1 MATAINLL
9 LREVLNPLSPN
20 TFLPLMSRTGI
31 TLLSVILLLVGS
43 NTLAQNNKK
52 EKMKVEVWSDVVCPF
67 CYIGKTHFDEALAQ
81 FAEKENIEFVW
92 KSFQLN
98 PDLKTN
104 LDQTLYEHLSESKS
118 ISVEQAEGMGIH
130 AALMGKAAGIELN
143 FDKSV
148 VANSF
153 NSHRLIHHAKANG
166 KQQEM
171 KARLFKAYFTE
182 GKNIDHIET
191 LIALATEIGLN
202 ADETKAVLESDKYT
216 DAVNDDINESQQ
228 LGVRG
233 VPFFVFDRKY
243 AVSGAQPAEA
253 FLETL
258 QKSFAEWQKEN
269 PDVQLQVSEGLS
281 CEPNKACD

>member
-1 MATAINLL
+1 MNRI
-9 LREVLNPLSPN
+9 
-20 TFLPLMSRTGI
+20 GI
-31 TLLSVILLLVGS
+31 VLLSVTLLLVGS
-43 NTLAQNNKK
+43 NTLAQNTKE

-104 LDQTLYEHLSESKS
+104 LDQTLYEHLSESKG
-118 ISVEQAEGMGIH
+118 ITVEQAEGMGIH

-153 NSHRLIHHAKANG
+153 NSHRLIHFAKANG

-182 GKNIDHIET
+182 GKNIDDTKT

-202 ADETKAVLESDKYT
+202 TEEAKSVLESDKYAS
-216 DAVNDDINESQQ
+216 DVNDDINESQQ

-233 VPFFVFDRKY
+233 VPFFVFNRKY

-258 QKSFAEWQKEN
+258 EKSFTEWRKAN
-269 PDVQLQVSEGLS
+269 PDVELQVSEGPS

>member
-1 MATAINLL
+1 
-9 LREVLNPLSPN
+9 
-20 TFLPLMSRTGI
+20 MSRIGI
-31 TLLSVILLLVGS
+31 VLLSVTLLLVGS

-104 LDQTLYEHLSESKS
+104 LDQTLYEHLSESKG

-143 FDKSV
+143 FERSV

-153 NSHRLIHHAKANG
+153 NSHRLIHFAKANG

-171 KARLFKAYFTE
+171 KSRLFKAYFTE
-182 GKNIDHIET
+182 GKNIDNKET
-191 LIALATEIGLN
+191 LIALAKEIGLD
-202 ADETKAVLESDKYT
+202 AEAAKQVLESDKYAE
-216 DAVNDDINESQQ
+216 DVNDDINESQQ

-233 VPFFVFDRKY
+233 VPFFVFNRKY
-243 AVSGAQPAEA
+243 AVSGAQPSEA

-258 QKSFAEWQKEN
+258 KKAFTEWRQAN
-269 PDVQLQVSEGLS
+269 PTVQLQVSEGPS
-281 CEPNKACD
+281 CEPSKACD

>member
-1 MATAINLL
+1 MKYLQFVLFIGLF
-9 LREVLNPLSPN
+9 LNPGMLN
-20 TFLPLMSRTGI
+20 
-31 TLLSVILLLVGS
+31 
-43 NTLAQNNKK
+43 AQNTKK

-81 FAEKENIEFVW
+81 FTEKENIEFEW

-104 LDQTLYEHLSESKS
+104 LDQTLYEHLSESKG
-118 ISVEQAEGMGIH
+118 ITVEQAEGMGIH

-143 FDKSV
+143 FEKSV

-153 NSHRLIHHAKANG
+153 NSHRLIHFAKANG

-171 KARLFKAYFTE
+171 KSRLFKAYFTE
-182 GKNIDHIET
+182 GKNIDDTET
-191 LIALATEIGLN
+191 LIALAKEIGLN
-202 ADETKAVLESDKYT
+202 GDEAKAVLESNRYAED
-216 DAVNDDINESQQ
+216 VNDDINESQQ
-228 LGVRG
+228 WGVRG
-233 VPFFVFDRKY
+233 VPFFVFNRKY
-243 AVSGAQPAEA
+243 AVSGAQSSEA

-258 QKSFAEWQKEN
+258 EKAFAEWQEAN
-269 PDVQLQVSEGLS
+269 PTVQLQVSEGPS

>member
-1 MATAINLL
+1 MKYLPFVLL
-9 LREVLNPLSPN
+9 L
-20 TFLPLMSRTGI
+20 T
-31 TLLSVILLLVGS
+31 TLLGS
-43 NTLAQNNKK
+43 RSEAQNTKE

-67 CYIGKTHFDEALAQ
+67 CYIGKTHFDEALEQ

-104 LDQTLYEHLSESKS
+104 LDQTLYEHLSESKGIS
-118 ISVEQAEGMGIH
+118 IEQAEGMGIH

-153 NSHRLIHHAKANG
+153 NAHRLIHFAKANG

-171 KARLFKAYFTE
+171 KSRLFKAYFTE
-182 GKNIDHIET
+182 GKNIDDNET
-191 LIALATEIGLN
+191 LIALAEEIGLD
-202 ADETKAVLESDKYT
+202 AEKAKAVLENDKYAG
-216 DAVNDDINESQQ
+216 DVNDDINESQQ

-243 AVSGAQPAEA
+243 AISGAQPAEA

-258 QKSFAEWQKEN
+258 QKSFAEWREAN
-269 PDVQLQVSEGLS
+269 PTVQLKVSEGPT

>member
-1 MATAINLL
+1 MMKSLI
-9 LREVLNPLSPN
+9 VLALSLGVASSG
-20 TFLPLMSRTGI
+20 FG
-31 TLLSVILLLVGS
+31 
-43 NTLAQNNKK
+43 QDKK
-52 EKMKVEVWSDVVCPF
+52 DEMLKVEVWSDVVCPF

-104 LDQTLYEHLSESKS
+104 LDQTLYEHLSESKG
-118 ISVEQAEGMGIH
+118 ITVEQAEGMGVH

-153 NSHRLIHHAKANG
+153 NAHRLIHFAKANG

-171 KARLFKAYFTE
+171 KSRLFKAYFTE
-182 GKNIDHIET
+182 GKNIDDAET
-191 LIALATEIGLN
+191 LTALAEEIGLD
-202 ADETKAVLESDKYT
+202 AEEAKAVLESDKYAA
-216 DAVNDDINESQQ
+216 DVNDDINESQQ

-243 AVSGAQPAEA
+243 AISGAQPSEA
-253 FLETL
+253 FMDTL
-258 QKSFAEWQKEN
+258 QKSFTEWREAN
-269 PDVQLQVSEGLS
+269 PTVQLQVSEGPT

>member
-1 MATAINLL
+1 MKYSPFVLL
-9 LREVLNPLSPN
+9 LSFGI
-20 TFLPLMSRTGI
+20 FLMHSGKLE
-31 TLLSVILLLVGS
+31 
-43 NTLAQNNKK
+43 AQNTKE

-81 FAEKENIEFVW
+81 FAQKENIEFVW

-98 PDLKTN
+98 PDLETN
-104 LDQTLYEHLSESKS
+104 TEQSLYEHLAESKG
-118 ISVEQAEGMGIH
+118 ISLEQAEGMGIH

-153 NSHRLIHHAKANG
+153 NSHRLIHFAKANG

-171 KARLFKAYFTE
+171 KSCLFKAYFTE
-182 GKNIDHIET
+182 GKNIDDTET
-191 LIALATEIGLN
+191 LITLAKEIGLN
-202 ADETKAVLESDKYT
+202 ADEARSVLESDKYAS
-216 DAVNDDINESQQ
+216 DVKDDINESQQ

-243 AVSGAQPAEA
+243 AISGAQPTEA

-258 QKSFAEWQKEN
+258 EKAFAEWRKAN
-269 PDVQLQVSEGLS
+269 PTVQLQVSEGAV

>member
-1 MATAINLL
+1 MKYSPF
-9 LREVLNPLSPN
+9 VLFLTVGISLILSEN
-20 TFLPLMSRTGI
+20 TE
-31 TLLSVILLLVGS
+31 
-43 NTLAQNNKK
+43 AQNTNK

-104 LDQTLYEHLSESKS
+104 LDQTLYEHLSESKG

-153 NSHRLIHHAKANG
+153 NAHRLIHFAKANG

-171 KARLFKAYFTE
+171 KSRLFKAYFTE
-182 GKNIDHIET
+182 GKNIDDNET
-191 LIALATEIGLN
+191 LIALAEEIGMDVEK
-202 ADETKAVLESDKYT
+202 AKAVLESDKYAA
-216 DAVNDDINESQQ
+216 DVNDDINESQQ
-228 LGVRG
+228 LGVKG

-243 AVSGAQPAEA
+243 AISGAQPPEA

-258 QKSFAEWQKEN
+258 QKSFAEWREAN
-269 PDVQLQVSEGLS
+269 PTVKLQVSEGPS

>member
-1 MATAINLL
+1 
-9 LREVLNPLSPN
+9 VCS
-20 TFLPLMSRTGI
+20 SD
-31 TLLSVILLLVGS
+31 
-43 NTLAQNNKK
+43 LAQ
-52 EKMKVEVWSDVVCPF
+52 
-67 CYIGKTHFDEALAQ
+67 
-81 FAEKENIEFVW
+81 KENIEFVW

-98 PDLKTN
+98 PDLETN
-104 LDQTLYEHLSESKS
+104 TEQSLYEHLAESKG
-118 ISVEQAEGMGIH
+118 ISLEQAEGMGIH

-153 NSHRLIHHAKANG
+153 NSHRLIHFAKANG

-171 KARLFKAYFTE
+171 KSCLFKAYFTE
-182 GKNIDHIET
+182 GKNIDDTET
-191 LIALATEIGLN
+191 LITLAKEIGLN
-202 ADETKAVLESDKYT
+202 ADEARSVLESDKYAS
-216 DAVNDDINESQQ
+216 DVKDDINESQQ

-243 AVSGAQPAEA
+243 AISGAQPTEA

-258 QKSFAEWQKEN
+258 EKAFAEWRKAN
-269 PDVQLQVSEGLS
+269 PTVQLQVSEGAV